1 MKRSNLLVTIG
12 VAVLLTLGSAT
23 NMFAGG
29 SATKE
34 ALLAQ
39 SGFRLKTVTSQEQR
53 ADVEKLAEGQ
63 VFAVTFHNKLYYVY
77 RTAKRDQIYVGKQ
90 QQFDN
95 YKQALSSEEN
105 TRKVQQEM
113 QDKPDMV
120 FETAGPNH
128 VKIEQFNGFG
138 PMDPFGDE

>member
-1 MKRSNLLVTIG
+1 MKLSTTFATIIIAA
-12 VAVLLTLGSAT
+12 VAFLGTAT
-23 NMFAGG
+23 NLWAGG

-77 RTAKRDQIYVGKQ
+77 RTAKRD
-90 QQFDN
+90 
-95 YKQALSSEEN
+95 
-105 TRKVQQEM
+105 
-113 QDKPDMV
+113 
-120 FETAGPNH
+120 
-128 VKIEQFNGFG
+128 
-138 PMDPFGDE
+138 

>member
-1 MKRSNLLVTIG
+1 MKLPTALVTISIAAI
-12 VAVLLTLGSAT
+12 VALGT
-23 NMFAGG
+23 VTTGLAGG

-34 ALLAQ
+34 NLLAQ

-53 ADVEKLAEGQ
+53 ADVERLPEGQ
-63 VFAVTFHNKLYYVY
+63 VSAVTYHQKLYYVY
-77 RTAKRDQIYVGKQ
+77 RTTKPDQIYVGKQ
-90 QQFDN
+90 QQFDA
-95 YKQALSSEEN
+95 YKQALSGPEN
-105 TRKVQQEM
+105 TRRVQQEM

-128 VKIEQFNGFG
+128 VRIEQFNGFG